1 MDTKTPFFSICIPT
15 YEMKGLGASYLKSTF
30 EILANQSFKDFEVV
44 ISDHSV
50 DDAIKDLCVAFEK
63 SFGIHYIKNNSDRG
77 SSSAN
82 INHAIKSAR
91 GLWIKVL
98 FQDDYLLGSNA
109 LEIIYDKISSGGG
122 EWLVSACQ
130 HTNDG
135 ELLFD
140 SHFPSYHTDIHL
152 GINTIG
158 APSNIAF
165 KNKGSIFF
173 DRNLIWLMDCEFY
186 KRLELTFGPPL
197 ILNELCIVNRVGAH
211 QVTNTL
217 IHDDLVRNELRYVKN
232 KYKIFDFL
240 SSIHLRDLF
249 LISFMDVITRYL
261 MSAKD
266 RLRNIF

>member
-1 MDTKTPFFSICIPT
+1 MDTKSPFFSICIPT

-30 EILANQSFKDFEVV
+30 ENLAIQSFTDFEVV

-50 DDAIKDLCVAFEK
+50 DDAIKDVSVAFEK
-63 SFGIHYIKNNSDRG
+63 SFAIHYIKNTSSRG

-82 INHAIKSAR
+82 INNAIKSAR

-109 LEIIYDKISSGGG
+109 LQIIHDKLSNGDGG
-122 EWLVSACQ
+122 WLVSACQ

-135 ELLFD
+135 KLLFD
-140 SHFPSYHTDIHL
+140 SHFPSYHADIHL
-152 GINTIG
+152 GQNTIG

-186 KRLELTFGPPL
+186 KRLELTLGLPL
-197 ILNELCIVNRVGAH
+197 ILDELCVVNRVGAH

-249 LISFMDVITRYL
+249 LIGFMDVITRYL
-261 MSAKD
+261 MFVKD
-266 RLRNIF
+266 RLRKLL

>member
-30 EILANQSFKDFEVV
+30 ENLAIQSFKDFEVI

-50 DDAIKDLCVAFEK
+50 GDAIKDLCVEFEK
-63 SFGIHYIKNNSDRG
+63 SFIINYTKNTSNRG

-109 LEIIYDKISSGGG
+109 LEIIHDQINRADGG
-122 EWLVSACQ
+122 WLVSACQ

-140 SHFPSYHTDIHL
+140 SHFPSYHVDIHL
-152 GINTIG
+152 GQNTIG

-165 KNKGSIFF
+165 KNQGSIFF

-197 ILNELCIVNRVGAH
+197 ILDELCIVNRVGAH

>member
-30 EILANQSFKDFEVV
+30 ENLSIQSFTDFEVV

-63 SFGIHYIKNNSDRG
+63 SFNINYIKNNSDRG

-98 FQDDYLLGSNA
+98 FQDDYLLGTNA
-109 LEIIYDKISSGGG
+109 LEIIRDHINSGDAG
-122 EWLVSACQ
+122 WLVSACQ
-130 HTNDG
+130 HTHDG

-140 SHFPSYHTDIHL
+140 SHFPSYHSDIHL
-152 GINTIG
+152 GENTIG

-165 KNKGSIFF
+165 KNKRSLFF

-186 KRLELTFGPPL
+186 KRLELTFGPPMV
-197 ILNELCIVNRVGAH
+197 LNELCIVNRVGAH

-240 SSIHLRDLF
+240 SSIHLRNLF
-249 LISFMDVITRYL
+249 LISSMDL
-261 MSAKD
+261 MTHHLMCVKD
-266 RLRNIF
+266 RLRNLF